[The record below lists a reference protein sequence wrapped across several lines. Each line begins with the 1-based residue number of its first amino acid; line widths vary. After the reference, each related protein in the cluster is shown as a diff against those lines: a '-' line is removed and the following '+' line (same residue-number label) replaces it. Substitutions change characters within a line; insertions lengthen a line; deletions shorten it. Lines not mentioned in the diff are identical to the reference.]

1 MTHESAQSG
10 PGLRFDRTLT
20 LSVIVVL
27 ALQTG
32 GALIWSGAT
41 AERLDQVE
49 RRLDQHDALSGPSSE
64 RLARLEAHVV
74 HARASLE
81 RIERRL
87 DEHRD
92 SARDPD

>member
-1 MTHESAQSG
+1 MTDKSLQYRSG
-10 PGLRFDRTLT
+10 LHFDRTLT
-20 LSVIVVL
+20 LSVIVAL

-32 GALIWSGAT
+32 GALIWAGAT

-49 RRLDQHDALSGPSSE
+49 RRLDQHDASSGPASE
-64 RLARLEAHVV
+64 RLARLEAHAV
-74 HARASLE
+74 HARVSLE

-92 SARDPD
+92 SRRDPD